1 MNSEQTIAGPMP
13 AVFLA
18 HGSPFLLDD
27 ELWTRELK
35 SWADAMPRPT
45 AILMISAHWEER
57 PITLGATTPAPLVYD
72 FYGFPEKY
80 YRVQYPAPGAP
91 EVAKRIRELLGKDQ
105 VREDPARGLDHGA
118 YIPLKAMYPQAEI
131 PVLQMSIPT
140 QDPKALLELGR
151 KLAPLREEGVL
162 IIGSGFLIH
171 NLRLFAF
178 RAVAPPAWAHE
189 FDHWA
194 EEVFTHRDVDA
205 LLDYRSKAPAVN
217 IALPTHEHFIPSIV
231 TMGASSE
238 RDQVIFPVTGF
249 VGGPHTKRSVQFG

>member
-91 EVAKRIRELLGKDQ
+91 EVAKRIRELLGKD
-105 VREDPARGLDHGA
+105 
-118 YIPLKAMYPQAEI
+118 
-131 PVLQMSIPT
+131 
-140 QDPKALLELGR
+140 
-151 KLAPLREEGVL
+151 
-162 IIGSGFLIH
+162 
-171 NLRLFAF
+171 
-178 RAVAPPAWAHE
+178 
-189 FDHWA
+189 
-194 EEVFTHRDVDA
+194 
-205 LLDYRSKAPAVN
+205 
-217 IALPTHEHFIPSIV
+217 
-231 TMGASSE
+231 
-238 RDQVIFPVTGF
+238 
-249 VGGPHTKRSVQFG
+249 